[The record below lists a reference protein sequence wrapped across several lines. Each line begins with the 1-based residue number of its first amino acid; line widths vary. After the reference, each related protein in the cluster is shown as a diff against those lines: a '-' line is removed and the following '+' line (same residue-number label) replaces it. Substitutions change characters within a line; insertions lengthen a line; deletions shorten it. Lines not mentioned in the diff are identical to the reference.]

1 MNIRLDFALAR
12 TVGRISGLAE
22 TPEAIRAFKQ
32 ELQSNYHKLFKESFA
47 DKNFKEKWE
56 QFEEIRNK
64 IAHNNLFT
72 SEDLVTGER
81 LAGEITQ
88 IISASDAEASKL
100 VITDA
105 EREAIKE
112 QVMAR
117 SAPSEEINAD
127 VFLSELAAQELLY
140 ATNPQGFVG
149 LSRLSILILDRKD
162 IPSSVPVK

>member
-1 MNIRLDFALAR
+1 MVL
-12 TVGRISGLAE
+12 VGGDSERGYPPDVTTKERHDRDRRNQAISPDRWLWAG
-22 TPEAIRAFKQ
+22 
-32 ELQSNYHKLFKESFA
+32 
-47 DKNFKEKWE
+47 D
-56 QFEEIRNK
+56 
-64 IAHNNLFT
+64 
-72 SEDLVTGER
+72 R

-105 EREAIKE
+105 ERGAIKE